1 MEAVKEW
8 FAAITG
14 IIILTA
20 ISEAILPSGN
30 IKKYV
35 RMLFGLILVI
45 TVCHPFI
52 TGGTNGLKIETEG
65 HEAYAQTQNMDEKER
80 ETVLRL
86 YKANMSKKI
95 AGSLVGIA
103 EECEF
108 EVSLDIET
116 QNMQEFGRL
125 RGVTVIVRTKN
136 TDLYINDEIEEIISH
151 TYGVLKKNIAIK
163 YIEK

>member
-1 MEAVKEW
+1 MDALREW

-20 ISEAILPSGN
+20 IGEAILPSGA

-45 TVCHPFI
+45 TVCSPFVN
-52 TGGTNGLKIETEG
+52 GGISVLRIEADIEEVYTE
-65 HEAYAQTQNMDEKER
+65 TQNMDEKER

-86 YKANMSKKI
+86 YKANLSKKI
-95 AGSLVGIA
+95 AGSLEGIA
-103 EECEF
+103 ENCDF
-108 EVSLDIET
+108 EVGLDIET
-116 QNMQEFGRL
+116 QNMQDFGKL
-125 RGVTVIVRTKN
+125 RGVTVTVKTED